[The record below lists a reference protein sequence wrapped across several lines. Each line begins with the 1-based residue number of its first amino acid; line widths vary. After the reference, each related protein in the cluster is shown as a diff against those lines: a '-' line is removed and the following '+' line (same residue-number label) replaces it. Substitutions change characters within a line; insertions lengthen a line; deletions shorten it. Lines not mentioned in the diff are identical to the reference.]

1 MCYREVKEI
10 EEYRAVERA
19 ELRDAVNAQKR
30 LWKAWDLRWI
40 RCLSSP
46 IQFTYNLDAFLRD
59 F

>member
-30 LWKAWDLRWI
+30 PSKAWDLRWI
-40 RCLSSP
+40 VACHLLSILLITLMP
-46 IQFTYNLDAFLRD
+46 F
-59 F
+59 